1 MTTTQISTALIKY
14 GYRLNTWIC
23 PYEYGQLL
31 LTHDSPLVINKN
43 MVMLRF
49 NAKTEDNPDGLDLI
63 EIVRGHLNS
72 EGDFVSEDG
81 VKFVDTD
88 TFDPKK
94 ISYYKFS
101 EIAGFLGRA
110 QNAGILNWT
119 RH

>member
-1 MTTTQISTALIKY
+1 MTTAQISTALGKY
-14 GYRLNTWIC
+14 GYALNTWIC

-49 NAKTEDNPDGLDLI
+49 NAKTEDNPNGLDLI
-63 EIVRGHLNS
+63 EIVRGHLDSDNI
-72 EGDFVSEDG
+72 FISEDG
-81 VKFVDTD
+81 ARSDSNFN
-88 TFDPKK
+88 PKK

>member
-1 MTTTQISTALIKY
+1 MTTAQISTALDKY
-14 GYRLNTWIC
+14 GYALNTWIC

-43 MVMLRF
+43 MVIIKFDTTL
-49 NAKTEDNPDGLDLI
+49 ELLY
-63 EIVRGHLNS
+63 IVRGHLNS
-72 EGDFVSEDG
+72 EEEFVSEDG
-81 VKFVDTD
+81 VKFEGTD